1 MKWITRHQYG
11 MVLIMSIMLYS
22 AIIGIQGFDIADE
35 GWSMT
40 GFQQVFSAP
49 DSVEYLFMY
58 YLANIVGG
66 LWEMLF
72 GWAGIYG
79 YRLLA
84 TIIVTA
90 SSWVV
95 WRMLRPYFTPWSIIL
110 GLWAVLFSASY
121 GIMVFYHNYLMDLL
135 SVCAAASLFYAL
147 KTHCLRWMAVS
158 GMIIGINVFVRL
170 PNITLTS
177 LILLLIPY
185 YLYHRDTPQVWK
197 MFGAGIGG
205 FAIGITFVIL
215 VMMALG
221 HWTVFI
227 NAVDSVASAGADGE
241 SNHNIFKMLRLY
253 LGVYHVIFTQG
264 FLDNLY
270 SSYLFGSLCWAW
282 VVFSRRYTKEIVYLA
297 TIAFI
302 IMHVLP
308 IGSDMGVFNCGEN
321 CIRLALPLLTGIV
334 WKEVEH
340 HKVNRRGII
349 LLRTLALATICIY
362 FARGVRGMMLGC
374 YYDQGPRWEKTC
386 RIDHPLA
393 TTFTTQENCAAL
405 DPLLH
410 ELKKYVKKDD
420 YLLCFQTAP
429 TIHYL
434 THTRPYLYN
443 PWPWCYDPSNME
455 LHFKRAEREIAV
467 KPILVRDKM
476 MIFNWAEHY
485 PDWDNEH
492 AEESYLH
499 RNKKVHLIK
508 EFISRHHYHV
518 VWENEVFQILVPSSA
533 KASN

>member
-79 YRLLA
+79 YRLL
-84 TIIVTA
+84 TGIVLTMTCL
-90 SSWVV
+90 VV
-95 WRMLRPYFTPWSIIL
+95 FRLLRPYFAPWSIIIGIWATFMCSAY
-110 GLWAVLFSASY
+110 GLMA
-121 GIMVFYHNYLMDLL
+121 FYHNYLMELF

-147 KTHCLRWMAVS
+147 MQHSCRWMALS
-158 GMIIGINVFVRL
+158 GFIIGCNVFIRL
-170 PNITLTS
+170 PNITLAA

-185 YLYHRDTPQVWK
+185 YLYTHDRRSTRRLFVS
-197 MFGAGIGG
+197 AIAG
-205 FAIGITFVIL
+205 FAVGIACVMLLMVI
-215 VMMALG
+215 AG
-221 HWTVFI
+221 HWTTFHNAI
-227 NAVDSVASAGADGE
+227 NSVASAGADSE
-241 SNHNIFKMLRLY
+241 SNHNLGDMLRRY
-253 LGVYHVIFTQG
+253 AGVYKTIFTIG
-264 FLDNLY
+264 FFNNLF
-270 SSYLFGSLCWAW
+270 SVYLFGTWGWLWLLW
-282 VVFSRRYTKEIVYLA
+282 KRREDQALIYLA
-297 TIAFI
+297 TIAVI
-302 IMHVLP
+302 TIHVTPL
-308 IGSDMGVFNCGEN
+308 GSDLGIENCGDN
-321 CIRLALPLLTGIV
+321 SIRLALPLLT
-334 WKEVEH
+334 
-340 HKVNRRGII
+340 
-349 LLRTLALATICIY
+349 ATIWRELSNYKGHKMVRYGMCLLAVLLLGY
-362 FARGVRGMMLGC
+362 QFKRGFVNLMYNC

-485 PDWDNEH
+485 PDWDNEY